1 MARKTG
7 EMMDAGGDNYRDGDT
22 LLIHAIPAFYSK
34 AIQMIFSVDLCS
46 PLASLKG
53 QAKSIFRHASS

>member
-1 MARKTG
+1 
-7 EMMDAGGDNYRDGDT
+7 MMDAGGDNYRDGDT